1 MENRKDIGKV
11 LSEKLD
17 SLDRIPNEKVW
28 IGIQEE
34 IQKKKKK
41 RRLAFFFFWTK
52 TLGLFF
58 TGAVAALFIYYQNDG
73 FDFGSPNNSKDK
85 SIINNGNVE
94 TNPTNPNTIKNNQ
107 KQNPKSKLDNNT
119 AKEDS
124 DLNVNNNPVNTSKSE
139 KNSKKSYYNKPEK
152 NSEIISTKNKSKTT
166 YSKSVKGKSK
176 FYSKKSFSNKRKD
189 KSTKVPRKLLLSENN
204 TLKKDSLVID
214 LTELQ
219 NKKSIESTSKIKA
232 KKTDS
237 LIAKKGKEKTININM
252 YPKDSLKT
260 DSTKVYRKFYV
271 DAFISPT
278 YYGSFTKE
286 SVLDRDLDSL
296 TKKSEIKFSFGFGVT
311 YDLTE
316 AISIRIGY
324 SKVSL
329 NYITKNAPIG
339 INLPGADNFSGISY
353 NANTSNAT
361 IFAASNGSE
370 KMDITQKISYTEIPI
385 EIKYT
390 FLNKKIGLKSSLGFS
405 YLLLNENKIS
415 IKTLNGYT
423 QDIGKTKDLSDT
435 SFSVNVGVEIDYP
448 LFKNT
453 KIFVEPLLNYQI
465 KAFSGNDLQP
475 YILGIHT
482 GIRYSINNK

>member
-1 MENRKDIGKV
+1 MENRKDIGKII
-11 LSEKLD
+11 SEKLD
-17 SLDRIPNEKVW
+17 SLDKTPNEKVW
-28 IGIQEE
+28 IGINEE
-34 IQKKKKK
+34 LQQKKKK

-52 TLGLFF
+52 TLGVFF
-58 TGAVAALFIYYQNDG
+58 IGAVIAFFIYHQNDG
-73 FDFGSPNNSKDK
+73 FDFGLPNNSKDK
-85 SIINNGNVE
+85 IIINIEKGEPNA
-94 TNPTNPNTIKNNQ
+94 TNPNTIKNNQ
-107 KQNPKSKLDNNT
+107 NQNIKSILDVNT
-119 AKEDS
+119 AIEDS
-124 DLNVNNNPVNTSKSE
+124 DLNVNNNPVNTSKSD
-139 KNSKKSYYNKPEK
+139 KNPKKPYYNNPEK
-152 NSEIISTKNKSKTT
+152 NSEIISAKNKSKTI
-166 YSKSVKGKSK
+166 YSKSAKGKSK
-176 FYSKKSFSNKRKD
+176 FDSKKSFSNKRKD
-189 KSTKVPRKLLLSENN
+189 RSIKDQRKLLSSENN
-204 TLKKDSLVID
+204 TIKKDSVVVD

-260 DSTKVYRKFYV
+260 DSTRVYRKFYI

-286 SVLDRDLDSL
+286 SVLDRDLDTL
-296 TKKSEIKFSFGFGVT
+296 TKKSQLKFSYGFGVT

-316 AISIRIGY
+316 AISVCIGY
-324 SKVSL
+324 SKVNL

-339 INLPGADNFSGISY
+339 INMPGADNFSGIRY

-385 EIKYT
+385 AIKYT

-405 YLLLNENKIS
+405 YLLLDENKIS

-435 SFSVNVGVEIDYP
+435 SFSVNVGLEIDYP

-465 KAFSGNDLQP
+465 KAFTGNDFQP
-475 YILGIHT
+475 YIFGIHT